1 LTMDIET
8 INALGATIADLKAR
22 TDDLR
27 RYL

>member
-1 LTMDIET
+1 MDIET